1 MGRYKSINRM
11 CVLDAAEQIVRT
23 QGTASLTIDAVA
35 KAAGVTKGGIQSCF
49 GTKDELIN
57 AMYQRWEDEF
67 DEMMVASIG
76 ADNSREARVRAHVDI
91 TYRTDAA
98 EGDRAAGMM
107 ASLLNVPENLAKSKE
122 WYARQLADLDMN
134 SQEGR
139 NARLAFLA
147 SEGVFLL
154 RYFGFMAVDDETWQV
169 VFTDITSLLPTDIP
183 SQS

>member
-1 MGRYKSINRM
+1 MGRHKSINRA

-23 QGTASLTIDAVA
+23 QGTAALTIDAVA

-49 GTKDELIN
+49 GTKDELIH

-67 DEMMVASIG
+67 DEMAAVCIG
-76 ADNSREARVRAHVDI
+76 TDDSREARVRAHVDI

-107 ASLLNVPENLAKSKE
+107 ASLLNTPEHLARSQA
-122 WYARQLADLDMN
+122 WYDSQLAGLDLN

-139 NARLAFLA
+139 DARLAFLA
-147 SEGVFLL
+147 SEGAFLL
-154 RYFGFMAVDDETWQV
+154 RYFGFMAVDDETWKAI
-169 VFTDITSLLPTDIP
+169 FSDISRLLPERTA
-183 SQS
+183 SS